1 MPRKTGRLS
10 GALKPILLVV
20 CVLIFWGTSSC
31 SPSEK
36 IYKHACNRDLVALIK
51 DDVKYPEHRRM
62 AQKYIAN
69 GFDYDSYSYSSLLE
83 LRDIS
88 EQDPKLSEFFTAIIA
103 DREFSVAKK
112 VLSDPKTAAVY
123 YKSHLNEQAFLRPV
137 IRVAYV
143 DNIESLTYEEARI
156 VAQSFANTDLAQ
168 DITKSFKSYRE
179 KLYPASQI
187 FNEEYQEAVFA
198 KLANMN
204 LSQLASYYKSH
215 SQEQAFLIPAIK
227 RAYLDETLTY
237 PEAKLLYEA
246 FDGTAL
252 APFFE
257 VKALNLHADCLESLK
272 SSIDEYFDYEAS
284 LVEAYKAQA
293 YEDAMLYLAEASGG
307 ILVEFMPPSV
317 SDVATG
323 LVAGVVNDPVS
334 FAQSVVS
341 GAIDDAKS
349 TVKSVVN
356 WLTGNNSKKTTGTA
370 KGNADQIFNR
380 AYAAHISEQEV
391 VSIVGT
397 YVDELSKQIAQSR
410 CVFFETL
417 TGKNY
422 RGTEKF
428 NVYGSSVKTHR
439 GSVDISDLRY
449 IVNNQNKEDN
459 VGEALAFASYLPVVG
474 EAAGVADFVYSVGS
488 YQYEYEV
495 AKSKIDAF
503 QEKFNDFFSEKVNYY
518 VSVMF
523 GNCSQYYNRSRNK
536 FEKSI
541 YENF

>member
-1 MPRKTGRLS
+1 MPRKTVRLS
-10 GALKPILLVV
+10 EILKPILLAI
-20 CVLIFWGTSSC
+20 CVLIFLGTSSC
-31 SPSEK
+31 SPSKK
-36 IYKHACNRDLVALIK
+36 IYRHACNRDLVALIK
-51 DDVKYPEHRRM
+51 DDVKYPEHRQM
-62 AQKYIAN
+62 AQEYIAKE
-69 GFDYDSYSYSSLLE
+69 FDYGRYSYSSLLE
-83 LRDIS
+83 LRDVS
-88 EQDPKLSEFFTAIIA
+88 AKDPKLSEFFTALIA

-112 VLSDPKTAAVY
+112 VLSDPETAAAY
-123 YKSHLNEQAFLRPV
+123 YKSHSDEQAFLRPV

-179 KLYPASQI
+179 KLYPASDI
-187 FNEEYQEAVFA
+187 FSEAYQEAVFA
-198 KLANMN
+198 KLANMS
-204 LSQLASYYKSH
+204 LSQIASYYKSH
-215 SQEQAFLIPAIK
+215 SQEHAFLTPAIK
-227 RAYLDETLTY
+227 RVYLDESLTY

-246 FDGTAL
+246 FAGTAL
-252 APFFE
+252 APLFE
-257 VKALNLHADCLESLK
+257 VKVVNLHAECLGALK

-307 ILVEFMPPSV
+307 VLVEFMPPSV
-317 SDVATG
+317 SDVAVG
-323 LVAGVVNDPVS
+323 LVAGAVNDPVS
-334 FAQSVVS
+334 FAKSVVS

-349 TVKSVVN
+349 AVKSVMN
-356 WLTGNNSKKTTGTA
+356 WLTGNNSNKPTGTA
-370 KGNADQIFNR
+370 EGNADQIFNR
-380 AYAAHISEQEV
+380 AYSSHISEQEV

-397 YVDELSKQIAQSR
+397 YVDELSKQIVESR

-417 TGKNY
+417 TGRDY
-422 RGTEKF
+422 SGTEKF
-428 NVYGSSVKTHR
+428 NVYGYSVNTHR

-488 YQYEYEV
+488 YQHEYEV

-503 QEKFNDFFSEKVNYY
+503 QEKFNDYFSEKVNYY
-518 VSVMF
+518 ISAMF

-536 FEKSI
+536 FKKSI